1 VLFNKYNWYYLREG
15 CNTFFAIEGVVY
27 QNTFH
32 ALGSSNVGGAWGRGS
47 ATRVNE

>member
-15 CNTFFAIEGVVY
+15 CNAFFAIKGVVY
-27 QNTFH
+27 QNTFP
-32 ALGSSNVGGAWGRGS
+32 ALGSSNVGDALGRGN